1 MDVAQVADEL
11 YGLAPAEFIAA
22 RDERAEA
29 ARSAGDRKLAVAIS
43 KLRKPTVSAWL
54 VNQLPRHAGD
64 DLGRLLELG
73 EALREAQRTLA
84 GDKLRE
90 LSRHRSTQVNAL
102 LQRARRLAAQAGQPV
117 SAQMLRDVAASLEAA
132 VADPDAAAA
141 IQAGRLTNTLYHV
154 GLGAEDPDLAGF
166 GAQWAASAGG
176 EGRRLRAV
184 PDPAPEA
191 PEPRGARSGAATA
204 RERGGTAARTRP
216 GRAGAGDR
224 PSRAKAGGK
233 AAGGGAA
240 TAQRRPRETA
250 EQRAAREE
258 AAARDAAAARE
269 AAAAERKAREVAAAE
284 RDVHEAEVLAEEAS
298 TALAEGEKQVA
309 SARTRRKS
317 VKNRLEELEQAL
329 VTAQTDDA
337 KAARELRDAQRSREA
352 AAGSLST
359 AQRRVLRAKAKLDKL
374 T

>member
-224 PSRAKAGGK
+224 PSRAKA
-233 AAGGGAA
+233 AGGGAA